1 MFKDLGTFWSLKSNC
16 IFISVTAFA
25 PSGRL
30 SPQVGIVIS
39 AENPRDQRFD
49 FLLIGVLKVEF
60 GVFCSNK
67 DKGLRSWATNN
78 PYGSQQVYMCCPS
91 NTMKLWIEFT
101 SRHKWPGPS
110 RPCGPVR
117 KDIFLFSVMAA
128 ATIILQWPQWLSFLQ
143 SLCAGPSMTKM
154 QVMLSVF
161 KCYLISPYF
170 RGLEEIIIYRPLEF
184 GDWNVSQ

>member
-67 DKGLRSWATNN
+67 DKGLRS
-78 PYGSQQVYMCCPS
+78 
-91 NTMKLWIEFT
+91 
-101 SRHKWPGPS
+101 
-110 RPCGPVR
+110 
-117 KDIFLFSVMAA
+117 
-128 ATIILQWPQWLSFLQ
+128 
-143 SLCAGPSMTKM
+143 
-154 QVMLSVF
+154 
-161 KCYLISPYF
+161 
-170 RGLEEIIIYRPLEF
+170 
-184 GDWNVSQ
+184 